1 MHPADTPISQ
11 SVPVDSAAA
20 IHGANVR
27 RGHVSWP
34 AAVARTIH
42 TFRRTIACHQE
53 IRASLDHET
62 SPAARSRH
70 LQAAS
75 VAICRTLRVD
85 VTVRGSAPT
94 TPSII
99 VSNHLS
105 YLDPLLVGRSVPT
118 SAVAKSEIAG
128 WPTIGSSLQSLGIVF
143 VRRGCARSGAAALR
157 KMMRTLADGV
167 SVLVFPE
174 GTTTFG
180 DTVLPFSRG
189 AFGVS
194 RITGVSVVPAA
205 ISYDTDEACWVG
217 DAHFLP
223 HIARLHRLERVGA
236 TLSFGP
242 ALHPND
248 FEGATGLS
256 NAAREWITSTD
267 RR

>member
-1 MHPADTPISQ
+1 MH
-11 SVPVDSAAA
+11 
-20 IHGANVR
+20 

-53 IRASLDHET
+53 IRASLDHEA

-70 LQAAS
+70 LQVAS

-105 YLDPLLVGRSVPT
+105 YLDPLLVGRFVPT

-236 TLSFGP
+236 TVSFGP